1 MGCIIEK
8 LYLLLYQT
16 VFSIGEVLGKCK
28 GGVYIRCEMT
38 PTSVGGKQQI
48 SISGGSQSPIWY
60 SLRQD
65 CRDAQKKYVMHCMTR
80 ISQQECRGVLET
92 DEVTACWKEMRYVN
106 KMIKIWQN
114 VMWVIDSIL
123 TSCYYDV
130 SIIPYWTYEVLTVIR
145 VAVRRGNQVRI
156 LSDPVTVT
164 EERLFDIPLYDSMR
178 RGKEVMILKSGNLLC
193 MARLNFRVKCN
204 NQLRVSATQSVVC
217 LLEAGIFLWNSPV
230 RMNYTYMYR
239 GGRHIHTT
247 P

>member
-1 MGCIIEK
+1 
-8 LYLLLYQT
+8 
-16 VFSIGEVLGKCK
+16 
-28 GGVYIRCEMT
+28 
-38 PTSVGGKQQI
+38 
-48 SISGGSQSPIWY
+48 
-60 SLRQD
+60 
-65 CRDAQKKYVMHCMTR
+65 
-80 ISQQECRGVLET
+80 
-92 DEVTACWKEMRYVN
+92 
-106 KMIKIWQN
+106 
-114 VMWVIDSIL
+114 MWVIDSIL

-239 GGRHIHTT
+239 GGRHIHTSPLKGMIKWQAVLLRMHSFPPHIWTDSLST
-247 P
+247 PEQYRKSSKISFEDDQFGSAVTGFFYITRWK

>member
-1 MGCIIEK
+1 
-8 LYLLLYQT
+8 
-16 VFSIGEVLGKCK
+16 
-28 GGVYIRCEMT
+28 
-38 PTSVGGKQQI
+38 
-48 SISGGSQSPIWY
+48 
-60 SLRQD
+60 
-65 CRDAQKKYVMHCMTR
+65 
-80 ISQQECRGVLET
+80 
-92 DEVTACWKEMRYVN
+92 
-106 KMIKIWQN
+106 
-114 VMWVIDSIL
+114 MWVIDSIL

-217 LLEAGIFLWNSPV
+217 LLEAGIFLWNVSWWPPHTYDPLKGMIKWQAV
-230 RMNYTYMYR
+230 LLRMHSFPPHIWTDSLSTPEQYR
-239 GGRHIHTT
+239 KSSEISFEDDQFGSAVTGFFYIMRWK
-247 P
+247 

>member
-1 MGCIIEK
+1 
-8 LYLLLYQT
+8 
-16 VFSIGEVLGKCK
+16 
-28 GGVYIRCEMT
+28 
-38 PTSVGGKQQI
+38 
-48 SISGGSQSPIWY
+48 
-60 SLRQD
+60 
-65 CRDAQKKYVMHCMTR
+65 
-80 ISQQECRGVLET
+80 
-92 DEVTACWKEMRYVN
+92 
-106 KMIKIWQN
+106 
-114 VMWVIDSIL
+114 MWVIDSIL

-239 GGRHIHTT
+239 GGRHIHTSPLKGMIKWQAVLLRMHSFPPHIWTDSLST
-247 P
+247 PEQYRKSSEISFEDDQFGSAVTGFFYIMRWK